1 MPGTAA
7 SFIEAYHFILLADA
21 KKIASDDA
29 GVNAKVVFTAEELV
43 AGGIKSPYYRLV
55 FNDAKTQWTYRIV
68 AVLGIVSE
76 KSRENLSAPEIISSG
91 LTR

>member
-1 MPGTAA
+1 M
-7 SFIEAYHFILLADA
+7 
-21 KKIASDDA
+21 DDA

-55 FNDAKTQWTYRIV
+55 FNDAKTQWTYRID